1 MHHTVLCI
9 HLNKGVALMN
19 QYHSNAQ
26 QPSAWRFF
34 VYSLVGILC
43 FFIPFTINGNNTIFV
58 DHVHL
63 AIRSII
69 GPLMPYVALIMILI
83 GTALP
88 IVRRTFMTSITN
100 LVITLFKVAGAII
113 GIMYVFKIGPS
124 ILFKANYG
132 PFLFEKLMM
141 PLSILIPV
149 GAIALSLLVG
159 YGLLEFVGVYMEPIM
174 RPIFKTPGKSAVDAV
189 ASFVGSYSLGLLIT
203 NCVYKQGMYNKREA
217 TIIATGFST
226 VSATFMIIVAKTLGL
241 MPHWN
246 LYFGITLVITFVVT
260 AITAWLPPITNESTE
275 YYNGQEGEQE
285 VAIEGSRL
293 KTAYAEAMK
302 QNALTPSLVKNVWDN
317 LKDGLEMTVGI
328 LPSILSIGFLGL
340 IVANYTPF
348 IDWLGYIF
356 YPFIYIFPIAD
367 QAVLAKASAI
377 SIVEMFLP
385 SLLVTKAAMS
395 TKFVVGVV
403 SVSAIIFFSAL
414 VPCILATEIKIPVW
428 KLIIIWF
435 LRVALSLLI
444 TIPVAL
450 LIFG

>member
-1 MHHTVLCI
+1 
-9 HLNKGVALMN
+9 MN
-19 QYHSNAQ
+19 NQRLNAQ
-26 QPSAWRFF
+26 QPSAWRFY
-34 VYSLVGILC
+34 VYSLIGILC
-43 FFIPFTINGNNTIFV
+43 FFVPFTISKNNTILV

-63 AIRSII
+63 AIRSLL
-69 GPLMPYVALIMILI
+69 GSLMPYVALIMILI
-83 GTALP
+83 GAALP
-88 IVRRTFMTSITN
+88 LVRRTFMTSITN
-100 LVITLFKVAGAII
+100 FIITLFKVAGAVI
-113 GIMYVFKIGPS
+113 GIMYVFNIGPS
-124 ILFKANYG
+124 LLFKANYG

-174 RPIFKTPGKSAVDAV
+174 RPIFKTPGKSAIDAV

-203 NCVYKQGMYNKREA
+203 NRVYKQGMYNKREA

-226 VSATFMIIVAKTLGL
+226 VSATFMIIVAKTLNL
-241 MPHWN
+241 MSHWN
-246 LYFGITLVITFVVT
+246 LYFWATLVITFIVT
-260 AITAWLPPITNESTE
+260 AITAWLPPIANESTE
-275 YYNGQEGEQE
+275 YYNGQEGDKE

-302 QNALTPSLVKNVWDN
+302 QNASTPSLLKNIWDN

-340 IVANYTPF
+340 IVANYTPL
-348 IDWLGYIF
+348 IDWLGYIY
-356 YPFIYIFPIAD
+356 YPFIYIFPIPD
-367 QAVLAKASAI
+367 QVLLAKASAI

-385 SLLVTKAAMS
+385 SLLVAKAAMS

-403 SVSAIIFFSAL
+403 SVSAVIFFSAL
-414 VPCILATEIKIPVW
+414 VPCILATEIKVPVW
-428 KLIIIWF
+428 KLVIIWF

-444 TIPVAL
+444 TIPFAL
-450 LIFG
+450 FIFG

>member
-1 MHHTVLCI
+1 
-9 HLNKGVALMN
+9 MN
-19 QYHSNAQ
+19 NQRLNAQ
-26 QPSAWRFF
+26 QPSAWRFY
-34 VYSLVGILC
+34 VYSLIGILC
-43 FFIPFTINGNNTIFV
+43 FFVPFTISKNNTILV

-63 AIRSII
+63 AIRSLLSS
-69 GPLMPYVALIMILI
+69 LMPYVALIMILI
-83 GTALP
+83 GAALP
-88 IVRRTFMTSITN
+88 LVRRTFMTSITN
-100 LVITLFKVAGAII
+100 FIITLFKVAGAVI
-113 GIMYVFKIGPS
+113 GTMYVFNIGPS
-124 ILFKANYG
+124 LLFKANYG

-174 RPIFKTPGKSAVDAV
+174 RPIFKTPGKSAIDAV

-203 NCVYKQGMYNKREA
+203 NRVYKQGMYNKREA

-226 VSATFMIIVAKTLGL
+226 VSATFMIIVAKTLNL
-241 MPHWN
+241 MSHWN
-246 LYFGITLVITFVVT
+246 LYFWATLVITFIVT
-260 AITAWLPPITNESTE
+260 AITAWLPPIANESTE
-275 YYNGQEGEQE
+275 YYNGQEGDKE

-302 QNALTPSLVKNVWDN
+302 QNASTPSLLKNIWDN

-340 IVANYTPF
+340 IVANYTPL
-348 IDWLGYIF
+348 IDWLGYIY
-356 YPFIYIFPIAD
+356 YPFIYIFPIPD
-367 QAVLAKASAI
+367 QVLLAKASAI

-385 SLLVTKAAMS
+385 SLLVAKAAMS

-403 SVSAIIFFSAL
+403 SVSAVIFFSAL

-428 KLIIIWF
+428 KLVIIWF

-444 TIPVAL
+444 TIPFAL
-450 LIFG
+450 FIFG

>member
-1 MHHTVLCI
+1 
-9 HLNKGVALMN
+9 MN

-100 LVITLFKVAGAII
+100 LVITLFKVAGAMI

-203 NCVYKQGMYNKREA
+203 NRVYKQGMYNKREA

-246 LYFGITLVITFVVT
+246 LYFWITLVITFVVT

-275 YYNGQEGEQE
+275 YYNGQE

-317 LKDGLEMTVGI
+317 FKDGLEMTVGI

>member
-1 MHHTVLCI
+1 
-9 HLNKGVALMN
+9 MN

-100 LVITLFKVAGAII
+100 LVITLFKVAGAMI

-159 YGLLEFVGVYMEPIM
+159 YGLLEFVGVYIEPIM

-189 ASFVGSYSLGLLIT
+189 ASFVSYSLGLLIT
-203 NCVYKQGMYNKREA
+203 NRVYKQGMYNKREA

-246 LYFGITLVITFVVT
+246 LYFWITLVITFVVT

-317 LKDGLEMTVGI
+317 FKDGLEMTVGI

>member
-1 MHHTVLCI
+1 M
-9 HLNKGVALMN
+9 A
-19 QYHSNAQ
+19 
-26 QPSAWRFF
+26 FF

-100 LVITLFKVAGAII
+100 LVITLFKVAGAMI

-174 RPIFKTPGKSAVDAV
+174 KTPGKSAVDAV

-203 NCVYKQGMYNKREA
+203 NRVYKQGMYNKREA

-246 LYFGITLVITFVVT
+246 LYFWITLVITFVVT
-260 AITAWLPPITNESTE
+260 AITAWLPPISNESTE

-367 QAVLAKASAI
+367 QALLAKASAI

>member
-1 MHHTVLCI
+1 
-9 HLNKGVALMN
+9 MN

-100 LVITLFKVAGAII
+100 LVITLFKVAGAMI

-203 NCVYKQGMYNKREA
+203 NRVYKQGMYNKREA

-246 LYFGITLVITFVVT
+246 LYFWITLVITFVVT

-317 LKDGLEMTVGI
+317 FKDGLEMTVGI

-348 IDWLGYIF
+348 IDWLGYNIF

>member
-1 MHHTVLCI
+1 
-9 HLNKGVALMN
+9 MN

-100 LVITLFKVAGAII
+100 LVITLFKVAGAMI

-203 NCVYKQGMYNKREA
+203 NRVYKQGMYNKREA

-246 LYFGITLVITFVVT
+246 LYFWITLVITFVVT
-260 AITAWLPPITNESTE
+260 AITAWLPPISNESTE

-302 QNALTPSLVKNVWDN
+302 QNALTPSVWDN

-367 QAVLAKASAI
+367 QALLAKASAI

>member
-1 MHHTVLCI
+1 
-9 HLNKGVALMN
+9 MN

-100 LVITLFKVAGAII
+100 LVITLFKVAGAMI

-174 RPIFKTPGKSAVDAV
+174 RPPGKSAVDAV

-203 NCVYKQGMYNKREA
+203 NRVYKQGMYNKREA

-246 LYFGITLVITFVVT
+246 LYFWITLVITFVVT
-260 AITAWLPPITNESTE
+260 AITAWLPPISNESTE

-367 QAVLAKASAI
+367 QALLAKASAI

>member
-1 MHHTVLCI
+1 
-9 HLNKGVALMN
+9 MN

-203 NCVYKQGMYNKREA
+203 NRVYKQGMYNKREA

-246 LYFGITLVITFVVT
+246 LYFWITLVITFVVT
-260 AITAWLPPITNESTE
+260 AITAWLPPIINESTE
-275 YYNGQEGEQE
+275 YYNGQEGEQEGEQE

-293 KTAYAEAMK
+293 KTAYAEAMR